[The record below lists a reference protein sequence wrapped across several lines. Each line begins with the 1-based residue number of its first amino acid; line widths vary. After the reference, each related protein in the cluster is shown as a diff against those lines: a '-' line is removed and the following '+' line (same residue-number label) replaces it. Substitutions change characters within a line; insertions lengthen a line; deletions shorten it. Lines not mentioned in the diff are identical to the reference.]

1 MWKKCL
7 AWALIAVMALPL
19 CTSCTAAFDPEGGEA
34 QESPPPLQELAGM
47 QIPSQSP
54 ASLLPQEDFYSDVAE
69 DSWYYEYIRTLYDL
83 GVLSGGGRFSP
94 GESATRMEFAR
105 SLYRLHIVLGGET
118 DGSVSPFTDIPAGG
132 EDSAAAS
139 WASRSGVTQ
148 GRTETEFG
156 PSYPLSREQGC
167 TFAVRFAAAERL
179 DLVKTGE
186 AELFPDSGKISG
198 YARSAM
204 AACQMAGILTG
215 VDGRAEPGRTLTRAE
230 AAALLCR
237 LYEAA
242 VREVQPGQEC
252 VLLDAEAY
260 LDLYKQAYVFGE
272 PVPESGPVDPSWF
285 QDAAFVGDSI
295 TVGLQLYNSGALD
308 GATFLCTTSL
318 SAPGALAKVSEK
330 SKHPTYNG
338 AKMRVED
345 AVAACGAKNVY
356 ILLGINN
363 MYSPVET
370 STDALAELI
379 GLIQEKSPEANI
391 ILQSVTPLTATSTIL
406 SDTMNNPKIDRY
418 NQIMREHCAENGW
431 YYLDVASAVKDEDG
445 NFDPSCCGDA
455 KRMGIHFSAA
465 GVKVWEEYLLT
476 HVPEAL
482 K

>member
-7 AWALIAVMALPL
+7 AWALAVASALPL
-19 CTSCTAAFDPEGGEA
+19 CASCTAVFDLEGGA
-34 QESPPPLQELAGM
+34 SPDSPPPVQELAELQLPG
-47 QIPSQSP
+47 QSS
-54 ASLLPQEDFYSDVAE
+54 ASLAPQEAFYPDVAE
-69 DSWYYEYIRTLYDL
+69 DAWYYEYIRTLYDL
-83 GVLSGGGRFSP
+83 GVLSGGEAFGP
-94 GESATRMEFAR
+94 GESETRMEFAR
-105 SLYRLHIVLGGET
+105 GLYRLHLVLGGET
-118 DGSVSPFTDIPAGG
+118 DGSGSPFTDIPAGG
-132 EDSAAAS
+132 EDSAAAA
-139 WASRSGVTQ
+139 WASRSGITQ

-186 AELFPDSGKISG
+186 AELFPDSGKVSD

-215 VDGRAEPGRTLTRAE
+215 ADGRAEPGRTMTRAE

-242 VREVQPGQEC
+242 VWEVQPDEEC
-252 VLLDAEAY
+252 VLLDTEAY
-260 LDLYKQAYVFGE
+260 LDLYRQAYVFGE

-285 QDAAFVGDSI
+285 RDAAFVGDSI
-295 TVGLQLYNSGALD
+295 TVGLQMYNSGALND
-308 GATFLCTTSL
+308 ATFLCTTSL
-318 SAPGALAKVSEK
+318 SAPGALAEVTGK

-338 AKMRVED
+338 EKMRVED
-345 AVAACGAKNVY
+345 AVCACGAKNVY

-370 STDALAELI
+370 STGALVELI
-379 GLIQEKSPEANI
+379 GLIQEKSPDVNV

-431 YYLDVASAVKDEDG
+431 YYLDVASAVKDDNG